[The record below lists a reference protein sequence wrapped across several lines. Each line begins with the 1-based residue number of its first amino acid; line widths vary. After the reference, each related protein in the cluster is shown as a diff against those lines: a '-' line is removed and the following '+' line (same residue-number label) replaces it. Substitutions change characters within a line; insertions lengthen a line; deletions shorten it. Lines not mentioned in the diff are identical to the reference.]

1 MASLNKMLKSVL
13 AETPLVQNLKKSQ
26 YMEIILNGC
35 KSLEE
40 RFTQIDAH
48 LVQKEMNDVRS
59 REKRILSTVKKI
71 TQDFDLINKIA
82 NLYSEKAK

>member
-1 MASLNKMLKSVL
+1 MLKSVL
-13 AETPLVQNLKKSQ
+13 AETTLVQNLKKSQ
-26 YMEIILNGC
+26 YMENILNGC

-48 LVQKEMNDVRS
+48 LVQKEMNDARS
-59 REKRILSTVKKI
+59 REKRILSTVKKT

-82 NLYSEKAK
+82 TLYSEKAK